1 MPSGAVL
8 KGYKINTFL
17 FTFLLLSGF
26 TGVGLTSYWLSES
39 GDKNPDEFENK
50 NNTIDLSSSYFI
62 SGMSLM
68 SISFFFLI
76 IMLYLG
82 HKSKDPISTNKNI
95 FTGSVQ

>member
-17 FTFLLLSGF
+17 FSFLILSGF

-39 GDKNPDEFENK
+39 GDKNPNQFENK
-50 NNTIDLSSSYFI
+50 NNTIDISNKYFI

-68 SISFFFLI
+68 LISFFFLI
-76 IMLYLG
+76 IMLYVG